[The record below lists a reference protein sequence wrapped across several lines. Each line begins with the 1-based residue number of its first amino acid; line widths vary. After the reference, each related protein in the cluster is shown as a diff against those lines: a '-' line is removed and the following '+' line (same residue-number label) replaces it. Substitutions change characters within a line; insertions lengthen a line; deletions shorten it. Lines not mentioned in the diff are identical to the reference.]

1 MITLLLVAAALAW
14 LFWPRG
20 AAVPNRLPAVPGADV
35 LFHVPA
41 PAAAPR
47 ATTPATPGER
57 EAIDSLLVIRNRLAA
72 DGVMDEGSAKAIDQ
86 LALDLLHQGIKR

>member
-20 AAVPNRLPAVPGADV
+20 AT
-35 LFHVPA
+35 A
-41 PAAAPR
+41 PAIPAASDLFRVPPQVAAAPPR

-57 EAIDSLLVIRNRLAA
+57 EAIDSMLVVRNRLAA
-72 DGVMDEGSAKAIDQ
+72 GGSLNEGSAKAIDQ
-86 LALDLLHQGIKR
+86 LLLDIVHQGATK

>member
-20 AAVPNRLPAVPGADV
+20 TAPATAV
-35 LFHVPA
+35 
-41 PAAAPR
+41 PAAADLFRVPPQPAATPR

>member
-14 LFWPRG
+14 LLWPRG
-20 AAVPNRLPAVPGADV
+20 ASVPAVP
-35 LFHVPA
+35 
-41 PAAAPR
+41 AAADLFRVPPQIAAQPASR